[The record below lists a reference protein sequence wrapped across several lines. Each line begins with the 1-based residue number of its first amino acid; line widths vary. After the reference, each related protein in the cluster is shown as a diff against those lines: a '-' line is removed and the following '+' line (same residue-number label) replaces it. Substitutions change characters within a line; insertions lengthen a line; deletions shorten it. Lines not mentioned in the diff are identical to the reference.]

1 MRRQGFQ
8 VAGVA
13 EGREILDQAGEAIN
27 ILVGFLLVMALLTA
41 LVGSIGLAGTMGMNV
56 LERTRE
62 IGVMR
67 AIGAV
72 DSEIIKSVI
81 VEGSLIGLISWF
93 FGALLSI
100 PITYAL
106 LDILAVAFS
115 APIPV
120 NFTADGFIIWLGVVL
135 FLSVIASIVP
145 ARNAARLTIREVL
158 AYE

>member
-1 MRRQGFQ
+1 
-8 VAGVA
+8 
-13 EGREILDQAGEAIN
+13 
-27 ILVGFLLVMALLTA
+27 
-41 LVGSIGLAGTMGMNV
+41 MNV

-81 VEGSLIGLISWF
+81 IEGAMIGFISWVLGSLLSF
-93 FGALLSI
+93 PFTVLL
-100 PITYAL
+100 L
-106 LDILAVAFS
+106 RLMAVAFN
-115 APIPV
+115 APVDPV
-120 NFTADGFIIWLGVVL
+120 FTPRGYIFWLFTVL
-135 FLSVIASIVP
+135 FLSVVASVVP